1 MPLMYMNYESTPTD
15 GKVRCQ
21 PSRNN
26 WEMQK
31 NKLFA
36 CFCSCKYHR
45 KNLHDPHH
53 HGQVWVPSRLE
64 QSCRQAV
71 FPLSALA
78 CSLKTRFQLLVPIPT
93 QKPPNFKVVIEWWE
107 KVRNTLYYVFIVY
120 NIYIQY
126 IYTYQWHT
134 KWFNPMK
141 PGTFWT
147 FYHRHVDNFVA
158 DFWCFLLAP
167 LKY

>member
-1 MPLMYMNYESTPTD
+1 MPLMCMNYESTPTD

-21 PSRNN
+21 PSRKN
-26 WEMQK
+26 WGMQK

-78 CSLKTRFQLLVPIPT
+78 CSLKTRFQLLVPVPT
-93 QKPPNFKVVIEWWE
+93 QTPPNFKVVIEF
-107 KVRNTLYYVFIVY
+107 LYPHNGKTAYAPCS
-120 NIYIQY
+120 
-126 IYTYQWHT
+126 HC
-134 KWFNPMK
+134 
-141 PGTFWT
+141 FWT
-147 FYHRHVDNFVA
+147 GMERNGPKMPIFGQKLPKMQILDQI
-158 DFWCFLLAP
+158 WSFLGQ
-167 LKY
+167 KS